1 MADEKIGH
9 GFIATEIEGAHFLK
23 GEMVVVVGGF
33 VVVEKETTS

>member
-9 GFIATEIEGAHFLK
+9 GFIATEIEGAHFLEGK
-23 GEMVVVVGGF
+23 VVVVVGGF